1 LKLDVEPVSLNI
13 DTAMPC
19 ALIINELVSNSLKYA
34 FPNDRQGEIRIRFA
48 QAHDQSLNLV
58 ISDDGIG
65 FPSGL
70 SFEKAD
76 TLGLQLVRNLTDQL
90 HGKMQYRVERGT
102 EFDISFRPVANESR
116 N

>member
-1 LKLDVEPVSLNI
+1 
-13 DTAMPC
+13 MPC

-34 FPNDRQGEIRIRFA
+34 FPNNRQGEIRIRFA

-65 FPSGL
+65 FPSGV

-76 TLGLQLVRNLTDQL
+76 SLGLQLVRNLTDQL
-90 HGKMQYRVERGT
+90 HGKMQYHVERGT
-102 EFDISFRPVANESR
+102 EFDIKFRPVANESR